1 MTKYISVFFL
11 TIMVSVILFFMFLVL
26 FGGGVA
32 FEIGVQA
39 WGFVFVVLL
48 SFLISQLYYVID
60 LIKKKWR

>member
-1 MTKYISVFFL
+1 
-11 TIMVSVILFFMFLVL
+11 MFLVL
-26 FGGGVA
+26 FGGGDA
-32 FEIGVQA
+32 FEIGVQT